1 MESNLFTKIVKHF
14 GLLLVFYYYIYPQAI
29 AVGSN
34 SMLIPMA
41 ALGLGIYLLHGYP
54 FREVFKVLVA
64 FSILI
69 FWFYTTPIV
78 NDFPREDFHIMY
90 TRTQMGF
97 LFAAY
102 LVTFLFFRLH
112 NKPTFNTFILYV
124 TGAVT
129 LQSIITF
136 LMYKF
141 PEVNEFFLSIQV
153 GNALEDADRSRF
165 QSERLVGNGTGLFGA
180 GVTSGAALIMFA
192 YLLVSRKYTPI
203 QLALLT
209 VAFATTFFIGLF
221 MARTT
226 VIGLAGAVLY
236 LIIYFITNKDLSNKR
251 QFFRFIGL
259 AFVFFSL
266 GVSFSYVYMPQFTDW
281 GFELFINFQ
290 NKGELTT
297 SSSEDLLG
305 MFIIPDDARTFF
317 IGNGSLFFA
326 GYDVGY
332 TRLWYY
338 SGIIGTVLFF
348 AYEAYIVSLSMTKD
362 HAANLMIVFIF
373 GHCLISN
380 IKGIIDEN
388 YYLYLFFFFFVFYK
402 YYVYYP
408 KTYKSALLQNMIRQ
422 YPR

>member
-1 MESNLFTKIVKHF
+1 MESSSFIKYAKHF
-14 GLLLVFYYYIYPQAI
+14 GLLLAFYYYIYPQAI
-29 AVGSN
+29 AVGNN

-54 FREVFKVLVA
+54 FREVFKVLAA

-69 FWFYTTPIV
+69 FWFYTAPFI
-78 NDFPREDFHIMY
+78 NEFWREDFHIMY

-97 LFAAY
+97 LFASY
-102 LVTFLFFRLH
+102 LVTFLFFSLH
-112 NKPTFNTFILYV
+112 KKPTFNTFVLYIV
-124 TGAVT
+124 GAVT
-129 LQSIITF
+129 LQSIVTF

-141 PEVNEFFLSIQV
+141 PDVNEFFLSIQV
-153 GNALEDADRSRF
+153 GNALEDVDRNRF

-180 GVTSGAALIMFA
+180 GVTSGAALIMYA
-192 YLLVSRKYTPI
+192 YVLISRKYTTF
-203 QLALLT
+203 QLILLT
-209 VAFATTFFIGLF
+209 IGFAITFFIGLF

-226 VIGLAGAVLY
+226 VIGLAGAVVY
-236 LIIYFITNKDLSNKR
+236 LIVFFITNKDSSNKR
-251 QFFRFIGL
+251 QFLKFMGL
-259 AFVFFSL
+259 CFVFFSL
-266 GVSFSYVYMPQFTDW
+266 GTSFAYVYMPQFTDW

-290 NKGELTT
+290 RTGELTT

-305 MFIIPDDARTFF
+305 MFIIPDDAKTFWL
-317 IGNGSLFFA
+317 GNGSLFFM

-348 AYEAYIVSLSMTKD
+348 AYQAYIISLSMTKD

-388 YYLYLFFFFFVFYK
+388 YYLYLFFFFFIYYK

-408 KTYKSALLQNMIRQ
+408 RTYRITLSHSLKK
-422 YPR
+422 